1 MKRSLKFTFFI
12 LVSILLFALNSC
24 YVKDK
29 DYLSENEKEWLA
41 QKEDKIE
48 VLFGYASP
56 PNVILDESGLRR
68 GLLIDLINEMER
80 YVGDIFI
87 IKEFTAW
94 ADLMEYAQVNEN
106 YIIAGIART
115 DDRMKYFNFTNSF
128 IKVPYVIITQKNK
141 YYHSVEDLYD
151 AICCTPES
159 YAVNDF
165 LKDNY
170 PKLNKTHYRTPLEC
184 LRSVSSGTTD
194 ATIINQVFAT
204 YLIEKQGISNL
215 HITGE
220 TPYIN
225 RLSVGVSKNNPVLF
239 SIMDKTIDHIEP
251 ETHRE
256 IYRKWINVSDTQYS
270 KNTFYI
276 VLFIFFMAFVLL
288 AIAWLIVWGLR
299 KQVSSQTRQIKESES
314 KYKALIENSNDAI
327 YLRTG
332 KQLEIVN
339 KQFIKLFEYPDE
351 ELFADGFDI
360 SKLIAPEDRQ
370 RIQPYLIASFQKDK
384 RPQKLEFKII
394 TKSGNYKEISVSL
407 SYILR
412 GDVLSTQGVMRDV
425 TIENEQARQ
434 LIFSRDK
441 AEESDRLKSI
451 FLANMSHEIRTPMNG
466 ILGFAKLLKKPNL
479 SPSKQETFINVIEKS
494 GKRMLSTIND
504 LVNISKIEAG
514 QVEVLLTD
522 INIYELC
529 ENLNSFF
536 KIEAEQ
542 KGLKLI
548 FKVESS
554 SVEKFVHSDADKIFA
569 ILSNLINNAI
579 KYTPQG
585 EIEYGFKIENNQL
598 HAYVKDT
605 GIGIA
610 KERQKAIFDR
620 FVQADL
626 SITKGYEGSGLGLS
640 ISKAYVDM
648 LGGDLSLISE
658 IGKGTTFNFSLPAN
672 MEQLSFIKPDLEHN
686 ILNKGNFKNTT
697 LLVAEDDEVTLSF
710 FEELLEEECQKV
722 YYAKNGQ
729 EAIDLCRT
737 HEDINLVLLDIKMP
751 YKNGYEAFHAIK
763 IMRPSIPIIAQTA
776 YALTSDIMKTMEAG
790 FNDFISKPIDKE
802 KLFFLIEKYSKN

>member
-1 MKRSLKFTFFI
+1 MKKCFNIFT
-12 LVSILLFALNSC
+12 VSIALLLLLFLSGCKLDKKDFLN
-24 YVKDK
+24 
-29 DYLSENEKEWLA
+29 ENEKEWLA
-41 QKEDKIE
+41 QKQDKIE

-68 GLLIDLINEMER
+68 GLLIDLINEMKQ
-80 YVGDIFI
+80 YTGDKFI

-94 ADLMEYAQVNEN
+94 ADLMEYAKVNEN

-115 DDRMKYFNFTNSF
+115 DERMKYFNFTNSF
-128 IKVPYVIITQKNK
+128 IKVPYVIITQKGK
-141 YYHSVEDLYD
+141 YYNSVEDLYNVN
-151 AICCTPES
+151 CCTPES

-165 LKDNY
+165 LYENY

-225 RLSVGVSKNNPVLF
+225 RLSIGVSKNNPVLF
-239 SIMDKTIDHIEP
+239 SIMDKTIDHIDP

-256 IYRKWINVSDTQYS
+256 IYRKWINVSDSQYS
-270 KNTFYI
+270 KNTTYL
-276 VLFIFFMAFVLL
+276 VLAIFLLAFVLL
-288 AIAWLIVWGLR
+288 AIAWLVVWGLR
-299 KQVSSQTRQIKESES
+299 KRVNSQTKQIKESET

-332 KQLEIVN
+332 NKLEIVN
-339 KQFIKLFEYPDE
+339 QQFLKMFEYSVE
-351 ELFADGFDI
+351 ELLGSNFDI
-360 SKLIAPEDRQ
+360 LNLIAPADRE
-370 RIQPYLIASFQKDK
+370 RIRPYLIPAFQKDK

-394 TKSGNYKEISVSL
+394 TKSGICKEISVSL
-407 SYILR
+407 SYLLR
-412 GDVLSTQGVMRDV
+412 GELLSTQGLMRDV

-434 LIFSRDK
+434 IILSRDK

-514 QVEVLLTD
+514 QMEILLTD
-522 INIYELC
+522 VNIKELC
-529 ENLNSFF
+529 ENLNTFF
-536 KIEAEQ
+536 NIEAEQ
-542 KGLKLI
+542 KALKLK
-548 FKVESS
+548 FKANEIND
-554 SVEKFVHSDADKIFA
+554 EKIIHSDADKVFA
-569 ILSNLINNAI
+569 IFTNLIKNAI
-579 KYTPQG
+579 KYTIQG
-585 EIEYGFKIENNQL
+585 KIEFGFSIEDNQL
-598 HAYVKDT
+598 KAYVKDT

-610 KERQKAIFDR
+610 KDRQKAIFDR

-640 ISKAYVDM
+640 ISKAYIDM
-648 LGGDLSLISE
+648 LGGEMSLISDK
-658 IGKGTTFNFSLPAN
+658 GKGSTFNFSLPAN
-672 MEQLSFIKPDLEHN
+672 IEGIRFINPNLEA
-686 ILNKGNFKNTT
+686 IIPSIGNFKNTT
-697 LLVAEDDEVTLSF
+697 ILVAEDDEVTLTY
-710 FEELLEEECQKV
+710 FEELLEEECHKV

-729 EAIDLCRT
+729 EAIDLCREN
-737 HEDINLVLLDIKMP
+737 EDIDLVLLDIKMP

-776 YALTSDIMKTMEAG
+776 YAMTSDIMKTMEAG
-790 FNDFISKPIDKE
+790 FSDFISKPIDKE
-802 KLFFLIEKYSKN
+802 KLFFLIEKHSKN